1 MATPL
6 AAHGSGA
13 RAWWFV
19 AVLCAAAILSIIDRT
34 ILSLVVDPVRADLG
48 LTDVEISLLQGLA
61 FGAFYATAGLA
72 LGVVVDRHSRRA
84 LIIAGLAIWSLATVA
99 AGFARNFEEFF
110 ITRVLV
116 GFGEAALAPAAISI
130 IADLFPT
137 ERRGRPMGFYMAG
150 QAIANGLA
158 IFLTGK
164 VLAAAADQRLAWLGL
179 PEVFAPWRAVFVVF
193 GASGLVFVLLLLTCR
208 EPARQGPPA
217 EHNLGAQLRDVFAFL
232 RARRQ
237 VFVPLYLGFAVAF
250 AAAYGAAAWTPSLL
264 MRVYEVAP
272 NQLAAT
278 LGPWTMAFAAIGP
291 LLGGWLVDRAVKR
304 QGASGTLR
312 LLVGVPLL
320 AIPAALAVF
329 APTASLATILI
340 ASSSAVFAVIG
351 LCVLTTLQSQ
361 LPARMRGTG
370 VAVTGL
376 LNTLIGAV
384 CGPFLVALVTD
395 HVYQE
400 PLRVGHSIA
409 IVIVPILILAAVLF
423 LLAAMGLNRESLARE
438 SGADPR

>member
-1 MATPL
+1 MPTPP
-6 AAHGSGA
+6 AAHGSRA
-13 RAWWFV
+13 SAWWFV
-19 AVLCAAAILSIIDRT
+19 GVLCAAAILSIIDRT

-48 LTDVEISLLQGLA
+48 LTDVQISLLQGLA

-72 LGVVVDRHSRRA
+72 LGVVVDRHSRRG
-84 LIIAGLAIWSLATVA
+84 LIIAGLTIWSLATVA

-110 ITRVLV
+110 ITRMLV
-116 GFGEAALAPAAISI
+116 GFGEAALAPAAISL
-130 IADLFPT
+130 IADLFPA
-137 ERRGRPMGFYMAG
+137 EQRGRPMGFYMAG

-164 VLAAAADQRLAWLGL
+164 LLTAASDQRLAWLGL
-179 PEVFAPWRAVFVVF
+179 PESFAPWRSVFVVF

-208 EPARQGPPA
+208 EPARTGPPA
-217 EHNLGAQLRDVFAFL
+217 QSQLTAQVRDAFGVL
-232 RARRQ
+232 RARWPL
-237 VFVPLYLGFAVAF
+237 FVPLYLGFAVAF

-264 MRVYEVAP
+264 MRVYAVAP
-272 NQLAAT
+272 HQLAAM
-278 LGPWTMAFAAIGP
+278 LGPWTMAFAAAGP

-304 QGASGTLR
+304 HGAHGTLR

-329 APTASLATILI
+329 APSALSATILI

-376 LNTLIGAV
+376 MNTLIGAV
-384 CGPFLVALVTD
+384 CGPFLVAVVTE
-395 HVYQE
+395 HVYQD
-400 PLRVGHSIA
+400 PMRVGHSIA
-409 IVIVPILILAAVLF
+409 IVIVPILVAATALF
-423 LLAAMGLNRESLARE
+423 LLAAVGLKRSTPIPL
-438 SGADPR
+438 D